1 MNWSVLLLHLAS
13 AAATKKICGTAP
25 IFISCFSGLHFR
37 CNYRKLREQ
46 GPSLGHWSAG
56 GADSYNVPTSA
67 LHNVT
72 TQNLSKILTHLVV
85 DGTQKVY
92 DKYIN
97 KGRKNLRMSF
107 SHSFLPPPVQCD
119 VESVAALIRDDVILW
134 IMYVAVWWWW
144 WCGKGQHINTDASYS
159 QSSSTKLLPPSRDQN
174 NIPTLTHFYLHH
186 PPNILMSQSF
196 VRIAFYFYI

>member
-1 MNWSVLLLHLAS
+1 MGVGAVFSKVSGTDKEGSFIEFDMNWSVLLLHLAS
-13 AAATKKICGTAP
+13 TAATKKICGTAP

-46 GPSLGHWSAG
+46 GPSLGQPSA

-85 DGTQKVY
+85 DATQKVY

-107 SHSFLPPPVQCD
+107 SHSFLP
-119 VESVAALIRDDVILW
+119 SVMLKV
-134 IMYVAVWWWW
+134 
-144 WCGKGQHINTDASYS
+144 
-159 QSSSTKLLPPSRDQN
+159 
-174 NIPTLTHFYLHH
+174 
-186 PPNILMSQSF
+186 
-196 VRIAFYFYI
+196 